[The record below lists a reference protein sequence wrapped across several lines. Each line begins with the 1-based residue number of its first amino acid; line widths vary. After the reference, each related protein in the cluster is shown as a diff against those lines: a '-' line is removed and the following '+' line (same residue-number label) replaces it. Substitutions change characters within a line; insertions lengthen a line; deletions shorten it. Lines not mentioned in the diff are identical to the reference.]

1 MPKRDNK
8 QHTLRAW
15 FGWWGVLYGYY
26 IYGCCLSNQMAST
39 PVSSVAWSHHIV
51 QPLNGLAITG
61 KIWWINEA
69 TYIARFKAAK
79 SKLVIHELR
88 DQWKLQQLQL
98 LLDKVGKRRLW
109 RWPPDRQSQPIVSC
123 FRVWDRSLGWLGSWG
138 RPGEEIKWMSVGCVH
153 CAVPL
158 MNQIKY
164 TKYFWIRVKDK
175 VPWRSKMS

>member
-1 MPKRDNK
+1 MIWVVRGVIWLLHLCHSMAVVYPTKWQVRQSVVWRD
-8 QHTLRAW
+8 HTILSSHWMAW
-15 FGWWGVLYGYY
+15 LFN
-26 IYGCCLSNQMAST
+26 SN
-39 PVSSVAWSHHIV
+39 
-51 QPLNGLAITG
+51 TG

-138 RPGEEIKWMSVGCVH
+138 RPGEEIKWMSVGRVH

-175 VPWRSKMS
+175 VPWRSKIS